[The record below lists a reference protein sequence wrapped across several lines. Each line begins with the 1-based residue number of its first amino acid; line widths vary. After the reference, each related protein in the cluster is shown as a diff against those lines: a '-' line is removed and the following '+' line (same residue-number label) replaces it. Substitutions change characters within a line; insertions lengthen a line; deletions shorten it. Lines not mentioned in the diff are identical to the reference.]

1 MMHSIGA
8 LSGPWPCGLS
18 LAQRHKRPGQLT
30 WCRARSGWPP
40 RPEPLQQETRRGG
53 AWWRGE
59 HQRGKIYLLGKGG
72 GGRVGDHRRA
82 LAMARQWRM
91 AMFDDSGWQTV
102 VRGDAR
108 MVLQHRGAQRGEAQ
122 RKSMRNGRRA
132 MLTKEGW
139 RHWCFIQDLAR
150 AAVPRRLVVDGES
163 REWWRRRWL
172 KFWWKKMCG
181 GRKATTATK
190 CPFF

>member
-1 MMHSIGA
+1 MVGGEWWPAVTPVGSYNTMETMGA
-8 LSGPWPCGLS
+8 
-18 LAQRHKRPGQLT
+18 
-30 WCRARSGWPP
+30 
-40 RPEPLQQETRRGG
+40 
-53 AWWRGE
+53 
-59 HQRGKIYLLGKGG
+59 
-72 GGRVGDHRRA
+72 
-82 LAMARQWRM
+82 
-91 AMFDDSGWQTV
+91 
-102 VRGDAR
+102 
-108 MVLQHRGAQRGEAQ
+108 GEAQ

-132 MLTKEGW
+132 MLTEEGW

-150 AAVPRRLVVDGES
+150 EAVPRRLVVDGES